1 MTCLSLGQHF
11 HELFFS
17 TEHIGRPYKLKYYYL
32 GSFSSTGLLWMYST
46 EQLNMQYCIICLLKI
61 LITIQNKTLNPLWK
75 SSPVAQNWIYSILQ
89 NNSYTAKI
97 LWAIVEKKHCN
108 TFIALNEYSS
118 YNSLFSKTREAFPR
132 EIKLQFA
139 LSHTKPKFLA
149 RAKSKIRLCVQ
160 CTFHSQRA
168 ALNSFYRKQQFES
181 IYFRIK

>member
-1 MTCLSLGQHF
+1 MTCLSLVQHF
-11 HELFFS
+11 HELCFS
-17 TEHIGRPYKLKYYYL
+17 TEHICRPCKLKYYYL

-89 NNSYTAKI
+89 NRSYTANI

-118 YNSLFSKTREAFPR
+118 YNSLFQKHGKSSLERLNCSLR
-132 EIKLQFA
+132 C
-139 LSHTKPKFLA
+139 HTTNP
-149 RAKSKIRLCVQ
+149 
-160 CTFHSQRA
+160 
-168 ALNSFYRKQQFES
+168 SF
-181 IYFRIK
+181 